1 MKIYSLTIFH
11 KVLTLHFSFATGV
24 VETRDTV
31 QANKD
36 VICLPPRPEIL
47 VDIHSRLLSLLL
59 HIVCGVRV
67 LLPFFFLDTLPF
79 HSR

>member
-1 MKIYSLTIFH
+1 MKTYSPAILHTG
-11 KVLTLHFSFATGV
+11 LTLHFSFATGV
-24 VETRDTV
+24 VETRDTI

-36 VICLPPRPEIL
+36 VVE
-47 VDIHSRLLSLLL
+47 IHSRLLSLLF

-67 LLPFFFLDTLPF
+67 LLPLFFLDTLPF